1 MSNDKKNTTGNAKV
15 KSNDMKLNF
24 TIGIESGN
32 ILTKQNEKLD
42 KANKGKK
49 IQKNSVKSLK

>member
-15 KSNDMKLNF
+15 KSNDIQLNY

-32 ILTKQNEKLD
+32 VLTTQNKKFEKT
-42 KANKGKK
+42 NNGKSK
-49 IQKNSVKSLK
+49 PKPKP

>member
-1 MSNDKKNTTGNAKV
+1 MSKNKKNTTGNAKV
-15 KSNDMKLNF
+15 KSNDMQLNF

-32 ILTKQNEKLD
+32 ILTIQNEKLD

-49 IQKNSVKSLK
+49 KPKPKP

>member
-15 KSNDMKLNF
+15 KSNDMQLNF

-32 ILTKQNEKLD
+32 ILTIQNKKLD

-49 IQKNSVKSLK
+49 KPEPKP